1 MLQGETGRREIG
13 LNLGLRARF
22 GPLLLAV
29 YRLNFRAPCIGIG
42 EGKLEIVMKS
52 MVFCGKVENKFEEN
66 EN

>member
-29 YRLNFRAPCIGIG
+29 YRLNFRAPCVGIG
-42 EGKLEIVMKS
+42 EGKWKIGMKS
-52 MVFCGKVENKFEEN
+52 MEFCWEIENKFGEK
-66 EN
+66 

>member
-13 LNLGLRARF
+13 LHLGLRAGF

-42 EGKLEIVMKS
+42 EGKWKIVIESMK
-52 MVFCGKVENKFEEN
+52 K
-66 EN
+66 